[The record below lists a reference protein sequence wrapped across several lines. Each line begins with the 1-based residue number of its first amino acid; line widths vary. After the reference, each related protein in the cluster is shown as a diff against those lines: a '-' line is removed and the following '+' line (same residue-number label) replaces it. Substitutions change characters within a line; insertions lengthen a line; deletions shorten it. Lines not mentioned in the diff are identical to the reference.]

1 MVNFNLFRFALVA
14 SCAALSCAAASADTL
29 SMTVQ
34 ASVTGTCKLSS
45 VPLLDFGALNQVT
58 APIVLTSGTVTYR
71 CTKGTAPTA
80 FTLGGLAANP
90 FAGVLT
96 NTANTD
102 NFAYSIA
109 WVAPTAPGNGLGAT
123 STAINVVLNGTIAAS
138 VYQNVSAGTYNQVV
152 AILIAP

>member
-14 SCAALSCAAASADTL
+14 SCAALSCAAASADTM

-34 ASVTGTCKLSS
+34 ASVTGTCKLVSA
-45 VPLLDFGALNQVT
+45 PLLDFAALNQVT
-58 APIVLTSGTVTYR
+58 APVVTGTSVVTYR
-71 CTKGTAPTA
+71 CTKGTSPTA

-109 WVAPTAPGNGLGAT
+109 WTAPGTVGAGLGSSVT
-123 STAINVVLNGTIAAS
+123 PINVTLNGTIAAS